1 MSSQKSSTKIGLIVS
16 AYLLFPSIALTQTD
30 MTLDATAIPFEELLQ
45 KEYIP
50 ASKIANQI
58 SNSSSAVSIV
68 THEDIKRYGYKTLGE
83 ILGSMRGL
91 HVFEDYEYMYLGGR
105 AYGKPGD
112 YAGRVILLIDG
123 YKAND
128 SFYGQ
133 AFFKED
139 GLLDISLIERVEYIP
154 GGNSAGYATGA
165 LLGAVNIITKNGN
178 DIGGTVV
185 SYGRGSHDTKK
196 RQVVFGEKFDNGFD
210 MVLSYSDFDTK
221 GRDHSYFDSGV
232 EVQEK
237 NNYEENYR
245 VFLKTSYKNLSLEG
259 ALVDHKKN
267 IPIYPNYLYVPPIPD
282 NQQDQNSFIRLK
294 YDSDLTQNTKISS
307 SLWYG
312 YYNYHYAMKEP
323 DLYSGFYETDAKWY
337 GGDIK
342 VIGNWF
348 ENHTLSFGIEYRH
361 DYRLKEY
368 FYDNYLE
375 SNSINFD
382 TVVHTPRK
390 TSSYYLY
397 DNYTVTPT
405 LSINFG
411 ARYEK
416 SDTGYGQTSPQA
428 SLVWNIT
435 KQRVLKLSTAITKRQ
450 KTPYEN
456 IGTKPEEAK
465 KTELVIEESFR
476 RKLKL
481 LGSVYSYT
489 LFDEIFNSSVK
500 ATGAELELE
509 KYWQNTTHF
518 RLSYAYQKAIIK
530 ELDTKFVN
538 IPNHNA
544 KINFATPL
552 IDERLRLGVEWQ
564 YIGKKAYYNQKTIPS
579 YSLTNIN
586 LLSHSWIPDTDISLK
601 VKNLWDKKYGDITW
615 ERSNGDKLY
624 PQDGR
629 TFWFEIG
636 YKF

>member
-1 MSSQKSSTKIGLIVS
+1 VS
-16 AYLLFPSIALTQTD
+16 ACLVFSPITLAQTD
-30 MTLDATAIPFEELLQ
+30 ITLDATAIPFEELLQ
-45 KEYIP
+45 KKYIP
-50 ASKIANQI
+50 ASAIANQI

-68 THEDIKRYGYKTLGE
+68 THEDIKRYGYQTLGE

-112 YAGRVILLIDG
+112 YAGRIILLIDG

-165 LLGAVNIITKNGN
+165 LLGAVNIITKNGG
-178 DIGGTVV
+178 DIEGMVV
-185 SYGRGSHDTKK
+185 SYGRGTHDTKRK
-196 RQVVFGEKFDNGFD
+196 KVVFGETFDNGLD
-210 MVLSYSDFDTK
+210 MLLSYSDFDTK
-221 GRDHSYFDSGV
+221 GREYSYFESGKEV
-232 EVQEK
+232 EEK
-237 NNYEENYR
+237 NNDEQNYR
-245 VFLKTSYKNLSLEG
+245 VFLKTTYKNLSLEG
-259 ALVDHKKN
+259 ALVHHKKN
-267 IPIYPNYLYVPPIPD
+267 IPIYPNYLFIPTVPD
-282 NQQDQNSFIRLK
+282 NQNDESSFIRLK
-294 YDSDLTQNTKISS
+294 YDSDLTKNTKISS

-312 YYNYHYAMKEP
+312 YYNYLYVMDEP
-323 DLYSGFYETDAKWY
+323 NIYYGLIETDAKWY

-342 VIGNWF
+342 VIANWF
-348 ENHTLSFGIEYRH
+348 ENHTISFGVEYRN
-361 DYRLKEY
+361 DYKLQEY
-368 FYDNYLE
+368 FYDNDLE
-375 SNSINFD
+375 FNSVNFD
-382 TVVHTPRK
+382 TVVHIPRK

-397 DNYTVTPT
+397 DNYTVIPT

-428 SLVWNIT
+428 SLIWNIT

-450 KTPYEN
+450 KTPYEDRG
-456 IGTKPEEAK
+456 IKPEEAK
-465 KTELVIEESFR
+465 KTELVIEESFKQ
-476 RKLKL
+476 KLKL
-481 LGSVYSYT
+481 LGSIYNYV
-489 LFDEIFNSSVK
+489 LFDEIFNSSVE
-500 ATGAELELE
+500 ANGAEFELE
-509 KYWQNTTHF
+509 KYWQNNTHL
-518 RLSYAYQKAIIK
+518 RLSYAYQKAVVK

-544 KINFATPL
+544 KINFSIPL
-552 IDERLRLGVEWQ
+552 VDERLRLGVEWQ
-564 YIGKKAYYNQKTIPS
+564 YIDKRFYSTEETISS
-579 YSLTNIN
+579 YSLTDIN
-586 LLSHSWIPDTDISLK
+586 LLSHHWIQNTDVAFRI
-601 VKNLWDKKYGDITW
+601 KNLWDKKYGDITW
-615 ERSNGDKLY
+615 ERANGDTLY